1 VFKNFL
7 PQRHESTKRYFILTT
22 FDSIQAEL
30 SSNKIFV
37 EELTKNF
44 LQTINQK
51 RHLNT
56 FLNVFDGKAI
66 RRAQEVDKKIVN
78 TNSGSL
84 AGMIMAA
91 KDNICFKDE
100 VTTCGS
106 KILQDFVSL
115 YDATAIQRLKNA
127 DVVFVGKTNQ
137 DEFAMGSST
146 ENSAY
151 GVVKNPFDESRVP
164 GGSSGGSAVAVAAN
178 MCVTALGSDTGGSVR
193 QPAALCGVIGLK
205 PTYGRVSRYGLVAY
219 GSSLDQIGIFG
230 NTAKDVARV
239 LQVIAGHDEHD
250 STSANV
256 SVPNYLE
263 AMNKDISGM
272 KIGIPKE
279 YFADG
284 LDEEIRKAIF
294 LQIEKLKSLGAT
306 VKEISMAHSEY
317 VIATYYIIAMAEA
330 SSNLS
335 RFDGARYGY
344 RAENVKNLTDM
355 YVRSRSEGFGDEV
368 KRRIMVGTYVLSA
381 GYYDAYYLKAQQVRR
396 LIYDDFI
403 NAYKEVDII
412 ISPATPT
419 TAFKIGEKTDD
430 PVQMYLED
438 IYTVSAN
445 LAGIPAIAVRAGKD
459 INGLPIGFQ
468 LYGKHFDE
476 ATILKVADC
485 LE

>member
-1 VFKNFL
+1 MN
-7 PQRHESTKRYFILTT
+7 SMIT
-22 FDSIQAEL
+22 FDSIKEEL
-30 SSNKIFV
+30 SSRKTSV
-37 EELTKNF
+37 EKLTKQF
-44 LQTINQK
+44 LQTINEK
-51 RHLNT
+51 RKLNA
-56 FLNVFDGKAI
+56 FLNVFDGKATSN
-66 RRAQEVDKKIVN
+66 AQEVDTKIAN
-78 TNSGSL
+78 GNSGSL

-106 KILQDFVSL
+106 RILQEFVSL

-127 DVVFVGKTNQ
+127 DVVFVGKTNL

-151 GVVKNPFDESRVP
+151 GTVLHPHDETRVP
-164 GGSSGGSAVAVAAN
+164 GGSSGGSAVAVEAN

-219 GSSLDQIGIFG
+219 GSSLDQIGVFG
-230 NTAKDVARV
+230 NCAKDIARV
-239 LQVIAGHDEHD
+239 LNVIAGYDEHD

-256 SVPNYLE
+256 SVPNYVE
-263 AMNKDISGM
+263 ALNGKISGL

-279 YFADG
+279 YFGDG

-294 LQIEKLKSLGAT
+294 QQVEILKSNGAT
-306 VKEISMAHSEY
+306 VQEISMPNAEY
-317 VIATYYIIAMAEA
+317 VIPTYYIIAMAEA

-335 RFDGARYGY
+335 RFDGARYGL
-344 RAENVKNLTDM
+344 RSEKAKNLFEM
-355 YVRSRSEGFGDEV
+355 YVKSRSEGFGEEV
-368 KRRIMVGTYVLSA
+368 KRRIMIGTYVLSA
-381 GYYDAYYLKAQQVRR
+381 GYYDAYYRKAQKVRR
-396 LIYDDFI
+396 LIYNDFI

-412 ISPATPT
+412 VSPATPT
-419 TAFKIGEKTDD
+419 TAFKIGEKTSD

-438 IYTVSAN
+438 VYTVSAN
-445 LAGIPAIAVRAGKD
+445 LAGIPAITVRAGKSQ
-459 INGLPIGFQ
+459 NGLPIGFQ

-485 LE
+485 LEKN

>member
-1 VFKNFL
+1 L
-7 PQRHESTKRYFILTT
+7 HT
-22 FDSIQAEL
+22 FDSIQEKI
-30 SSNKIFV
+30 SSKKISV
-37 EELTKNF
+37 EELTKQF
-44 LQTINQK
+44 LQTINEK
-51 RHLNT
+51 RNLNA
-56 FLNVFDGKAI
+56 FLNVFDGKAT
-66 RRAQEVDKKIVN
+66 RRAQEVDKKI
-78 TNSGSL
+78 SEGKAGQL
-84 AGMIMAA
+84 AGMVMAS

-146 ENSAY
+146 ENSAF
-151 GVVKNPFDESRVP
+151 GVVKNPFDETRVP

-230 NTAKDVARV
+230 NTTRDVARV
-239 LQVIAGHDEHD
+239 LQVIAGYDEHD

-256 SVPNYLE
+256 SVPNYTE
-263 AMNKDISGM
+263 ALNKNISGLN
-272 KIGIPKE
+272 IGIPKE

-294 LQIEKLKSLGAT
+294 LHIEKLKSLGAT
-306 VKEISMAHSEY
+306 VKEISMPNAEY
-317 VIATYYIIAMAEA
+317 VIPTYYIIAMAEA

-344 RAENVKNLTDM
+344 RAEKVKNLHDM
-355 YVRSRSEGFGDEV
+355 YIRSRSEGFGDEV

-381 GYYDAYYLKAQQVRR
+381 GYYDAYYRKAQQVRR
-396 LIYDDFI
+396 LIYNDFI

-412 ISPATPT
+412 VSPATPT
-419 TAFKIGEKTDD
+419 TAFKIGEKSND

-438 IYTVSAN
+438 VYTVSAN

-459 INGLPIGFQ
+459 KNNLPIGFQ

-476 ATILKVADC
+476 ATILKVSDC

>member
-1 VFKNFL
+1 L
-7 PQRHESTKRYFILTT
+7 PT
-22 FDSIQAEL
+22 FDSVQEKL
-30 SSNKIFV
+30 TSKKTSV

-44 LQTINQK
+44 LQIINEK
-51 RHLNT
+51 RNLNA
-56 FLNVFDGKAI
+56 FLNVFDRKAI
-66 RRAQEVDKKIVN
+66 RRAQEVDKKIAN
-78 TNSGSL
+78 GNAGSL
-84 AGMIMAA
+84 AGMVMAS

-115 YDATAIQRLKNA
+115 YDATAIERLKNA
-127 DVVFVGKTNQ
+127 DVVFVGKTNL

-151 GVVKNPFDESRVP
+151 GTVLNPHDKTRVP

-230 NTAKDVARV
+230 NTSRDVARV

-256 SVPNYLE
+256 DVPNYLE
-263 AMNKDISGM
+263 ALNKNISGLN
-272 KIGIPKE
+272 IGIPKE
-279 YFADG
+279 YFTDG
-284 LDEEIRKAIF
+284 LDEEIRKTIF

-306 VKEISMAHSEY
+306 VKEISTPNAEY
-317 VIATYYIIAMAEA
+317 VIPTYYIIAMAEA

-344 RAENVKNLTDM
+344 RAENVKNLHDM

-381 GYYDAYYLKAQQVRR
+381 GYYDAYYRKAQQVRR
-396 LIYDDFI
+396 LIYNDFI
-403 NAYKEVDII
+403 NAYKDVDII
-412 ISPATPT
+412 VSPATPT
-419 TAFKIGEKTDD
+419 TAFKIGEKSND

-438 IYTVSAN
+438 VYTVSAN
-445 LAGIPAIAVRAGKD
+445 LAGIPAITIRAGKD
-459 INGLPIGFQ
+459 ERGLPIGFQ

>member
-1 VFKNFL
+1 MT
-7 PQRHESTKRYFILTT
+7 RHH
-22 FDSIQAEL
+22 
-30 SSNKIFV
+30 
-37 EELTKNF
+37 
-44 LQTINQK
+44 LQTAEAK
-51 RHLNT
+51 KHLNA
-56 FLNVFDGKAI
+56 FLHVYKDKAI
-66 RRAQEVDKKIVN
+66 AKAREVDKKILSGN
-78 TNSGSL
+78 AGSL
-84 AGMIMAA
+84 AGMTMAI
-91 KDNICFKDE
+91 KNNICVKGE
-100 VTTCGS
+100 RTTCGS
-106 KILQDFVSL
+106 KILENFVSI
-115 YDATAIQRLKNA
+115 YDATVIERLQNA
-127 DVVFVGKTNQ
+127 DAIILGATNQ

-151 GVVKNPFDESRVP
+151 GVVKNPIDATRVP
-164 GGSSGGSAVAVAAN
+164 GGSSGGSAVAVAAE

-219 GSSLDQIGIFG
+219 GSSLDQIGILG
-230 NTAKDVARV
+230 NTAKDVAQV

-256 SVPNYLE
+256 SVPNYLD
-263 AMNKDISGM
+263 AFNKNISGL

-284 LDEEIRKAIF
+284 LNEEVRGAIVV
-294 LQIEKLKSLGAT
+294 QIEKLKSLGT
-306 VKEISMAHSEY
+306 ITKEISLPSAEF
-317 VIATYYIIAMAEA
+317 VIPTYYIIAMAEA

-344 RAENVKNLTDM
+344 RSANVRNLKDM

-368 KRRIMVGTYVLSA
+368 KRRIMLGTYVLSA
-381 GYYDAYYLKAQQVRR
+381 GYYDAYYRKAQQVRR
-396 LIYDDFI
+396 LIYNDFI

-419 TAFKIGEKTDD
+419 TAFKIGEKTSD

-459 INGLPIGFQ
+459 RNGLPIGFQ

-476 ATILKVADC
+476 ATILKVAGY